1 MLLCSAES
9 DSEEV
14 VVSSSNIDHHKPHG
28 RCSNPTIII
37 IMIIIITSPTEGI
50 ETQQLS
56 FNNKIPL
63 FHLNTRCFKANCGML
78 MILKSQVRPSL
89 FVLSCF
95 FLTMSS
101 PWAHLVGICHI
112 KHHRATPIQSY
123 QNGRPFKKSIMLGS
137 AGTKIKKFII
147 NCL

>member
-37 IMIIIITSPTEGI
+37 IIIITSPTEGV

-63 FHLNTRCFKANCGML
+63 FHLNTQANWWDVDDFEKLG
-78 MILKSQVRPSL
+78 SSVSL
-89 FVLSCF
+89 CVFLV

-123 QNGRPFKKSIMLGS
+123 
-137 AGTKIKKFII
+137 
-147 NCL
+147 

>member
-14 VVSSSNIDHHKPHG
+14 VVSSSNIDHQKSHG

-37 IMIIIITSPTEGI
+37 IIIITSPTEGV

-63 FHLNTRCFKANCGML
+63 FHLNTHCFKANWWDVDDFE
-78 MILKSQVRPSL
+78 K
-89 FVLSCF
+89 
-95 FLTMSS
+95 
-101 PWAHLVGICHI
+101 
-112 KHHRATPIQSY
+112 
-123 QNGRPFKKSIMLGS
+123 LGS
-137 AGTKIKKFII
+137 SVSLWVFLVFFNNVIPMGPPCGNLSYKAS
-147 NCL
+147 